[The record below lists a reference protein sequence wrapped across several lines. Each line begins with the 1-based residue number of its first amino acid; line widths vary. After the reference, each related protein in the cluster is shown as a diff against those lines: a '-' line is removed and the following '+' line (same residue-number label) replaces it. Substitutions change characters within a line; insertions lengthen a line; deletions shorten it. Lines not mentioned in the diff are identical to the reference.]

1 MSTKVI
7 NFTKI
12 RVPMLILSLLVI
24 IGGIAGINMQGGFN
38 LGIDFL
44 SGINLRVQIAD
55 EAFTVAYTGEDRTVL
70 NIQNEVFSITKYKNG
85 GLDKEENLFPLK
97 DYATVK
103 SLIDAVSKIDGIIIA
118 VKGSENEPAVSLAG
132 LNYAADLSEEGFS
145 VNSVNT
151 DKADYIDIAEIRETL
166 EGSGD
171 PQIQIAGNAENQ
183 EFIIRLQDNE
193 GDKDFSVKANKM
205 IVDALSKKYG
215 SNSVIVK
222 QSDYVGPRFSQSIGY
237 QSVSLTAFALAL
249 ILIYIWLRFK
259 LAYAVS
265 AILALV
271 HDVLIM
277 IGIIGTFRIEVNTA
291 TIAALLTII
300 GYSLNDTIVI
310 FDRIREN
317 NDLLKEK
324 DFFKVVNISITQS
337 LSRTIITSLTTL
349 LAVIAIFLFGTG
361 VIKIFALNLMIGVIV
376 GTYSSIFI
384 ASPILLAWTGFVR
397 NRKIAK
403 AEKHYSEK
411 KKDEAPAAISDSSA
425 EDNTE
430 TVSKAEVKAPIAP
443 ADLKQQKKPSAS
455 RKERKRKS
463 AKK

>member
-12 RVPMLILSLLVI
+12 RIPMLILSLIVI

-44 SGINLRVQIAD
+44 SGINLRVQVAD
-55 EAFTVAYTGEDRTVL
+55 EAFTVLYSGEDRTVL
-70 NIQNEVFSITKYKNG
+70 NIQNNVLSVTKYKNG
-85 GLDKEENLFPLK
+85 GLDKEENLFPLE
-97 DYATVK
+97 DYASIRDLTV
-103 SLIDAVSKIDGIIIA
+103 AVSKIDGITVS
-118 VKGSENEPAVSLAG
+118 VKGSENEPALSLAG
-132 LNYAADLSEEGFS
+132 LNYAKDLSDEGFS
-145 VNSVNT
+145 VNAVNT
-151 DKADYIDIAEIRETL
+151 DKADYIGIGEIRETL
-166 EGSGD
+166 EGTGD
-171 PQIQIAGNAENQ
+171 PQIQVAGAPETQ
-183 EFIIRLQDNE
+183 EFIIRLQDEE

-205 IVDALSKKYG
+205 IVDALGKRYG
-215 SNSVIVK
+215 SSNIIVK

-249 ILIYIWLRFK
+249 ILVYIWLRFK

-265 AILALV
+265 AISALV

-324 DFFKVVNISITQS
+324 DFLKVVNISITQS

-349 LAVIAIFLFGTG
+349 LAVVAIFLFGTG

-376 GTYSSIFI
+376 GTYSSIFV

-397 NRKIAK
+397 NRKISK
-403 AEKHYSEK
+403 AEKQYNEK
-411 KKDEAPAAISDSSA
+411 KKDEAPAAESTEASA
-425 EDNTE
+425 ETE
-430 TVSKAEVKAPIAP
+430 TPSVKTPAAP
-443 ADLKQQKKPSAS
+443 AEAKQVKKSSAS

>member
-1 MSTKVI
+1 
-7 NFTKI
+7 
-12 RVPMLILSLLVI
+12 
-24 IGGIAGINMQGGFN
+24 
-38 LGIDFL
+38 
-44 SGINLRVQIAD
+44 
-55 EAFTVAYTGEDRTVL
+55 
-70 NIQNEVFSITKYKNG
+70 
-85 GLDKEENLFPLK
+85 
-97 DYATVK
+97 
-103 SLIDAVSKIDGIIIA
+103 
-118 VKGSENEPAVSLAG
+118 
-132 LNYAADLSEEGFS
+132 
-145 VNSVNT
+145 
-151 DKADYIDIAEIRETL
+151 
-166 EGSGD
+166 
-171 PQIQIAGNAENQ
+171 
-183 EFIIRLQDNE
+183 
-193 GDKDFSVKANKM
+193 M
-205 IVDALSKKYG
+205 IVDALGSKYG
-215 SNSVIVK
+215 KNSIIVK

-265 AILALV
+265 AISALI

-277 IGIIGTFRIEVNTA
+277 IGIIGTFKIEVNTA

-361 VIKIFALNLMIGVIV
+361 VIRIFALNLMIGVIV

-397 NRKIAK
+397 KRKISK
-403 AEKHYSEK
+403 AEKHYNEK
-411 KKDEAPAAISDSSA
+411 KKDEAPAADTA
-425 EDNTE
+425 E
-430 TVSKAEVKAPIAP
+430 AP
-443 ADLKQQKKPSAS
+443 AGEKADAESSEKAKTPEVPAVLKQQKKTSAS

>member
-12 RVPMLILSLLVI
+12 RIPMLIISLIVI
-24 IGGIAGINMQGGFN
+24 IGGITGIHMQGGFN

-55 EAFTVAYTGEDRTVL
+55 EAFTVAHTGEDRTVL
-70 NIQNEVFSITKYKNG
+70 NIQNEILSITKYKNG
-85 GLDKEENLFPLK
+85 GLDKEENLFKLE

-103 SLIDAVSKIDGIIIA
+103 DLIDAVSKVDGIVIA
-118 VKGSENEPAVSLAG
+118 VKGSENEPAASLAG
-132 LNYAADLSEEGFS
+132 LNYATDLSEEGFS

-151 DKADYIDIAEIRETL
+151 DKTDYIDIAEIREVL
-166 EGSGD
+166 EGAGD
-171 PQIQIAGNAENQ
+171 PQIQIAGNAEHQ

-193 GDKDFSVKANKM
+193 GSKDFSVKANKM

-215 SNSVIVK
+215 ENSVIVK

-265 AILALV
+265 AITALV
-271 HDVLIM
+271 HDVLVM
-277 IGIIGTFRIEVNTA
+277 IGIIGTFKIEVNTA

-361 VIKIFALNLMIGVIV
+361 VIRVFALNLMIGVIV

-411 KKDEAPAAISDSSA
+411 KKDEAPSA
-425 EDNTE
+425 ESKEAPAENAE
-430 TVSKAEVKAPIAP
+430 TVDTKTSEVAA
-443 ADLKQQKKPSAS
+443 AVKQQKKASTS

>member
-1 MSTKVI
+1 MQKIFPKKV
-7 NFTKI
+7 
-12 RVPMLILSLLVI
+12 
-24 IGGIAGINMQGGFN
+24 
-38 LGIDFL
+38 
-44 SGINLRVQIAD
+44 
-55 EAFTVAYTGEDRTVL
+55 
-70 NIQNEVFSITKYKNG
+70 
-85 GLDKEENLFPLK
+85 
-97 DYATVK
+97 
-103 SLIDAVSKIDGIIIA
+103 
-118 VKGSENEPAVSLAG
+118 
-132 LNYAADLSEEGFS
+132 FS

-151 DKADYIDIAEIRETL
+151 DKSDFIDIAEIRDVLAST
-166 EGSGD
+166 GD
-171 PQIQIAGNAENQ
+171 PQIQVAGNPENQ
-183 EFIIRLQDNE
+183 EFIIRLQDNDGE
-193 GDKDFSVKANKM
+193 KDFSLKANKL
-205 IVDALSKKYG
+205 IVDALSNNYG
-215 SNSVIVK
+215 KSSVIVK

-237 QSVSLTAFALAL
+237 QSISLTAFALAL

-265 AILALV
+265 AISALV

-337 LSRTIITSLTTL
+337 LSRTIITSLTTM

-397 NRKIAK
+397 NRKISK
-403 AEKHYSEK
+403 AEKHYNEK
-411 KKDEAPAAISDSSA
+411 KKDEAPS
-425 EDNTE
+425 E
-430 TVSKAEVKAPIAP
+430 KAEVSDEAKTETSSVKAPEAP
-443 ADLKQQKKPSAS
+443 AEPRIKKSSSS

-463 AKK
+463 KK

>member
-12 RVPMLILSLLVI
+12 RIPMLVLSLLVI
-24 IGGIAGINMQGGFN
+24 IGGIVGINTQGGFN

-44 SGINLRVQIAD
+44 SGINLRLQVAD
-55 EAFTVAYTGEDRTVL
+55 EAFTVAYTGEERTVL
-70 NIQNEVFSITKYKNG
+70 NIQNSVLSITKYKDG
-85 GLDKEENLFPLK
+85 GLNKEENAFVLK
-97 DYATVK
+97 DYANVK
-103 SLIDAVSKIDGIIIA
+103 SLIDAVSKVDGILVS
-118 VKGSENEPAVSLAG
+118 VKGSESAPAVSLAG
-132 LNYAADLSEEGFS
+132 LNYPEDLSDEGFS
-145 VNSVNT
+145 VNSVNS
-151 DKADYIDIAEIRETL
+151 DKADYISISDIREILKST
-166 EGSGD
+166 GS
-171 PQIQIAGNAENQ
+171 PQIQTAGSPENQ
-183 EFIIRLQDNE
+183 EFIIRLQDTE
-193 GDKDFSVKANKM
+193 GDKEFSVKANKM
-205 IVDALSKKYG
+205 IVDALGSKYG
-215 SNSVIVK
+215 KNNIIVK

-237 QSVSLTAFALAL
+237 QSVSLTGFALAL
-249 ILIYIWLRFK
+249 ILIYIWFRFK

-265 AILALV
+265 AISALV

-317 NDLLKEK
+317 TDLLKEK

-349 LAVIAIFLFGTG
+349 LAVVAIFLFGTG

-397 NRKIAK
+397 NKRIQK
-403 AEKHYSEK
+403 AEKKYNDK
-411 KKDEAPAAISDSSA
+411 KKDDDAPQLPAESSEAAPV
-425 EDNTE
+425 E
-430 TVSKAEVKAPIAP
+430 TKESKEVKTPS
-443 ADLKQQKKPSAS
+443 DVKQAKKTASS

-463 AKK
+463 SKK